1 MESTAIRDI
10 FIIFILILI
19 NGFFSLSEMSLVS
32 SQKARLLTK
41 ARKGKKSY
49 KRALSAKEQPGR
61 FLSTIQIGIT
71 LIGILAGAF
80 GGSTLTE
87 PLRQV
92 LIQIPLLVP
101 YAEGFAV
108 AVVVIG
114 ITYFSIV
121 LGELVPKQVALSK
134 PEAIASLVVP
144 ILDGIALIFKPLVSF
159 LSLSTSVLLKILH
172 IREAPIHTMTEE
184 ELQIALQEGQ
194 QSGIVMENER
204 SMVEGIFYLGD
215 RPVETFMTYRS
226 DVTWIDSNTSLI
238 DLKPLLLSPDSPKY
252 YPVCNETPDEV
263 VGIVSKEDLLAQ
275 ILLDS
280 KKPLKSI
287 MKKPIFVPET
297 MSALK
302 AFDVFKREQAEY
314 ILVMDEYG
322 GFSGTLSIQDL
333 LEEIVGELSRPDN
346 DTEDIILRDDGTYL
360 LGGAVNIDE
369 AAELLGFG
377 ALLKEHHEFHTL
389 AGFILEIAGEI
400 PRTGAT
406 YYWNGY
412 IFEVVDMD
420 GNRIDKVIVK
430 KPVKG
435 PEDLESLA

>member
-1 MESTAIRDI
+1 MESTALRDI
-10 FIIFILILI
+10 LIIFILIFI

-32 SQKARLLTK
+32 SQKARLLAK
-41 ARKGKKSY
+41 AKNGKKAY
-49 KRALSAKEQPGR
+49 KRALAAKEQPGR

-87 PLRQV
+87 PLRQILV
-92 LIQIPLLVP
+92 KIPFIGP
-101 YAEGFAV
+101 YAEGLAV
-108 AVVVIG
+108 AFVVIG
-114 ITYFSIV
+114 ITYFSII

-134 PEAIASLVVP
+134 PESIASLVVP
-144 ILDGIALIFKPLVSF
+144 ILDTIAIIFKPLVSF
-159 LSLSTSVLLKILH
+159 LSLSTSILLKILH
-172 IREAPIHTMTEE
+172 IREAPAHTMTEE

-226 DVTWIDSNTSLI
+226 EVEWLDSNKDLI
-238 DLKPLLLSPDSPKY
+238 DLKPRLLEPDSPKY
-252 YPVCNETPDEV
+252 YPICNETPDEV
-263 VGIVSKEDLLAQ
+263 IGIVSKEDLLAQ
-275 ILLDS
+275 ILQDS
-280 KKPLKSI
+280 KKSLKSI

-302 AFDVFKREQAEY
+302 AFDVFKREQVEY

-322 GFSGTLSIQDL
+322 GFSGTLSLQDL
-333 LEEIVGELSRPDN
+333 IEEIVGELSRPDD
-346 DTEDIILRDDGTYL
+346 DTEDIILREDGSYL

-377 ALLKEHHEFHTL
+377 HLIKEHHEFHTL

-406 YYWNGY
+406 YPWNGY
-412 IFEVVDMD
+412 VFEVVDMD

-430 KPVKG
+430 KPAKIT
-435 PEDLESLA
+435 EESEPLA

>member
-1 MESTAIRDI
+1 MA
-10 FIIFILILI
+10 
-19 NGFFSLSEMSLVS
+19 LVS
-32 SQKARLLTK
+32 SQKARLLAK
-41 ARKGKKSY
+41 FKKGKKSY
-49 KRALSAKEQPGR
+49 KRALDAKEQPGR

-80 GGSTLTE
+80 GGSTLTR
-87 PLRQV
+87 PLQ
-92 LIQIPLLVP
+92 QIFVKVP
-101 YAEGFAV
+101 FLAFYAEGIAV

-134 PEAIASLVVP
+134 PEAIASVVVP
-144 ILDGIALIFKPLVSF
+144 ILDGIALIFKPLVGLLSF
-159 LSLSTSVLLKILH
+159 STSVLLKILH
-172 IREAPIHTMTEE
+172 IREAPSHTMTEE

-204 SMVEGIFYLGD
+204 TMVEGIFYLGD

-226 DVTWIDSNTSLI
+226 DVLWIDSNASLV
-238 DLKPLLLSPDSPKY
+238 DLKPLLINPDSPTY
-252 YPVCNETPDEV
+252 YPVCHETPDEV
-263 VGIVSKEDLLAQ
+263 VGIVSKEDLLTQ

-280 KKPLKSI
+280 KKPLKAI

-322 GFSGTLSIQDL
+322 GFSGTLSIQNL
-333 LEEIVGELSRPDN
+333 IEEIVGELSRPDN
-346 DTEDIILRDDGTYL
+346 DTEDIILREDGSYL

-369 AAELLGFG
+369 AAELLGFDT
-377 ALLKEHHEFHTL
+377 LLQEHHEFHTL

-400 PRTGAT
+400 PKTGAT
-406 YYWNGY
+406 YHWNGFV
-412 IFEVVDMD
+412 FEVVDMD

-430 KPVKG
+430 KPVNV
-435 PEDLESLA
+435 PSTSEPLA

>member
-1 MESTAIRDI
+1 MESTAFRDI
-10 FIIFILILI
+10 LIIFILIFI

-32 SQKARLLTK
+32 SQKARLLAK
-41 ARKGKKSY
+41 AKNGKKAY
-49 KRALSAKEQPGR
+49 KRALAAKEQPGR

-87 PLRQV
+87 PLRQILV
-92 LIQIPLLVP
+92 KIPFIGP
-101 YAEGFAV
+101 YAEGLAV
-108 AVVVIG
+108 ALVVIG
-114 ITYFSIV
+114 ITYFSII

-134 PEAIASLVVP
+134 PERIASLVVP
-144 ILDGIALIFKPLVSF
+144 ILDTIAIIFKPLVSF

-172 IREAPIHTMTEE
+172 IREAPVHTMTEE

-226 DVTWIDSNTSLI
+226 EVEWLDSNTDLL
-238 DLKPLLLSPDSPKY
+238 DLKPRLLDPDSPKY
-252 YPVCNETPDEV
+252 YPICHETPDEV
-263 VGIVSKEDLLAQ
+263 IGIVSKEDLLAQ
-275 ILLDS
+275 ILQDS

-302 AFDVFKREQAEY
+302 AFDVFKREQVEY

-322 GFSGTLSIQDL
+322 GFSGTLSLQDL
-333 LEEIVGELSRPDN
+333 IEEIVGELSRPDN
-346 DTEDIILRDDGTYL
+346 DAEDIILREDGSYL

-369 AAELLGFG
+369 AAELLGFEN
-377 ALLKEHHEFHTL
+377 LIKEHHEFHTL

-406 YYWNGY
+406 YPWNGY
-412 IFEVVDMD
+412 VFEVVDMD

-430 KPVKG
+430 KPAKITEVSE
-435 PEDLESLA
+435 PLT

>member
-1 MESTAIRDI
+1 MESTALRDI
-10 FIIFILILI
+10 LIIFILIFI

-32 SQKARLLTK
+32 SQKARLLAK
-41 ARKGKKSY
+41 AKNGKKAY
-49 KRALSAKEQPGR
+49 KRALAAKEQPGR

-87 PLRQV
+87 PLRQILV
-92 LIQIPLLVP
+92 KIPFIGP
-101 YAEGFAV
+101 YAEGLAV
-108 AVVVIG
+108 AFVVIG
-114 ITYFSIV
+114 ITYFSII

-134 PEAIASLVVP
+134 PESIASLVVP
-144 ILDGIALIFKPLVSF
+144 ILDTIAIIFKPLVSF
-159 LSLSTSVLLKILH
+159 LSLSTSILLKILH
-172 IREAPIHTMTEE
+172 IREAPAHTMTEE

-226 DVTWIDSNTSLI
+226 EVEWLDSNKDLI
-238 DLKPLLLSPDSPKY
+238 DLKPRLLEPDSPKY
-252 YPVCNETPDEV
+252 YPICNETLDEV
-263 VGIVSKEDLLAQ
+263 IGIVSKEDLLAQ
-275 ILLDS
+275 ILQDS
-280 KKPLKSI
+280 KKSLKSI

-302 AFDVFKREQAEY
+302 AFDVFKREQVEY

-322 GFSGTLSIQDL
+322 GFSGTLSLQDL
-333 LEEIVGELSRPDN
+333 IEEIVGELSRPDN
-346 DTEDIILRDDGTYL
+346 DTEDIILREDGSYL

-377 ALLKEHHEFHTL
+377 HLIKEHHEFHTL

-406 YYWNGY
+406 YPWNGY
-412 IFEVVDMD
+412 VFEVVDMD

-430 KPVKG
+430 KPVKIT
-435 PEDLESLA
+435 EESEPLA

>member
-1 MESTAIRDI
+1 MESTALRDI
-10 FIIFILILI
+10 LIIFILIFI

-32 SQKARLLTK
+32 SQKARLLAK
-41 ARKGKKSY
+41 AKNGKKAY
-49 KRALSAKEQPGR
+49 KRALAAKEQPGR

-87 PLRQV
+87 PLRQILV
-92 LIQIPLLVP
+92 KIPFIGP
-101 YAEGFAV
+101 YAEGLAV
-108 AVVVIG
+108 AFVVIG
-114 ITYFSIV
+114 ITYFSII

-134 PEAIASLVVP
+134 PESIASLVVP
-144 ILDGIALIFKPLVSF
+144 ILDTIAIIFKPLVSF
-159 LSLSTSVLLKILH
+159 LSLSTSILLKILH
-172 IREAPIHTMTEE
+172 IREAPAHTMTEE

-226 DVTWIDSNTSLI
+226 EVEWLDSNKDLI
-238 DLKPLLLSPDSPKY
+238 DLKPRLLEPDSPKY
-252 YPVCNETPDEV
+252 YPICNETPDEV
-263 VGIVSKEDLLAQ
+263 IGIVSKEDLLAQ
-275 ILLDS
+275 ILQDS
-280 KKPLKSI
+280 KKSLKSI

-302 AFDVFKREQAEY
+302 AFDVFKREQVEY

-322 GFSGTLSIQDL
+322 GFSGTLSLQDL
-333 LEEIVGELSRPDN
+333 IEEIVGELSRPDN
-346 DTEDIILRDDGTYL
+346 DTEDIILREDGSYL

-377 ALLKEHHEFHTL
+377 HLIKEHHEFHTL

-406 YYWNGY
+406 YPWNGY
-412 IFEVVDMD
+412 VFEVVDMD

-430 KPVKG
+430 KPAKIT
-435 PEDLESLA
+435 EESEPLA

>member
-1 MESTAIRDI
+1 MESTALRDI
-10 FIIFILILI
+10 LIIFILIFI

-32 SQKARLLTK
+32 SQKARLLAK
-41 ARKGKKSY
+41 AKNGKKAY
-49 KRALSAKEQPGR
+49 KRALAAKEQPGR

-87 PLRQV
+87 PLRQILV
-92 LIQIPLLVP
+92 KIPFIGP
-101 YAEGFAV
+101 YAEGLAV
-108 AVVVIG
+108 AFVVIG
-114 ITYFSIV
+114 ITYFSII

-134 PEAIASLVVP
+134 PESIASLVVP
-144 ILDGIALIFKPLVSF
+144 ILDTIAIIFKPLVSF
-159 LSLSTSVLLKILH
+159 LSLSTSILLKILH
-172 IREAPIHTMTEE
+172 IREAPAHTMTEE

-226 DVTWIDSNTSLI
+226 EVEWLDSNMDLI
-238 DLKPLLLSPDSPKY
+238 DLKPRLFDPDSPKY
-252 YPVCNETPDEV
+252 YPICNETPDEV
-263 VGIVSKEDLLAQ
+263 IGIVSKEDLLAQ
-275 ILLDS
+275 ILQDS
-280 KKPLKSI
+280 KKSLKSI

-302 AFDVFKREQAEY
+302 AFDVFKREQVEY

-322 GFSGTLSIQDL
+322 GFSGTLSLQDL
-333 LEEIVGELSRPDN
+333 IEEIVGELSRPDN
-346 DTEDIILRDDGTYL
+346 DTEDIILREDGSYL

-377 ALLKEHHEFHTL
+377 HLIKEHHEFHTL

-406 YYWNGY
+406 YPWNGY
-412 IFEVVDMD
+412 VFEVVDMD

-430 KPVKG
+430 KPVKIT
-435 PEDLESLA
+435 EESEPLA

>member
-1 MESTAIRDI
+1 MESTALRDI
-10 FIIFILILI
+10 LIIFILIFI

-32 SQKARLLTK
+32 SQKARLLAK
-41 ARKGKKSY
+41 AKNGKKAY
-49 KRALSAKEQPGR
+49 KRALAAKEQPGR

-87 PLRQV
+87 PLRQILV
-92 LIQIPLLVP
+92 KIPFIGP
-101 YAEGFAV
+101 YAEGLAV
-108 AVVVIG
+108 AFVVIG
-114 ITYFSIV
+114 ITYFSII

-134 PEAIASLVVP
+134 PESIASLVVP
-144 ILDGIALIFKPLVSF
+144 ILDTIAIIFKPLVSF
-159 LSLSTSVLLKILH
+159 LSLSTSILLKILH
-172 IREAPIHTMTEE
+172 IREAPAHTMTEE

-226 DVTWIDSNTSLI
+226 EVEWLDSNKDLI
-238 DLKPLLLSPDSPKY
+238 DLKPRLLEPDSPKY
-252 YPVCNETPDEV
+252 YPICNETPDEV
-263 VGIVSKEDLLAQ
+263 IGIVSKEDLLAQ
-275 ILLDS
+275 ILQDS
-280 KKPLKSI
+280 KKSLKSI

-302 AFDVFKREQAEY
+302 AFDVFKREQVEY

-322 GFSGTLSIQDL
+322 GFSGTLSLQDL
-333 LEEIVGELSRPDN
+333 IEEIVGELSRPDN
-346 DTEDIILRDDGTYL
+346 DTEDIILREDGSYL

-377 ALLKEHHEFHTL
+377 NLIKEHHEFHTL

-406 YYWNGY
+406 YPWNGY
-412 IFEVVDMD
+412 VFEVVDMD

-430 KPVKG
+430 KPAKIT
-435 PEDLESLA
+435 EESEPLA

>member
-1 MESTAIRDI
+1 MESTALRDI
-10 FIIFILILI
+10 LIIFILIFI

-32 SQKARLLTK
+32 SQKARLLAK
-41 ARKGKKSY
+41 AKNGKKAY
-49 KRALSAKEQPGR
+49 KRALAAKEQPGR

-87 PLRQV
+87 PLRQILV
-92 LIQIPLLVP
+92 KIPFIGP
-101 YAEGFAV
+101 YAEGLAV
-108 AVVVIG
+108 AFVVIG
-114 ITYFSIV
+114 ITYFSII

-134 PEAIASLVVP
+134 PESIASLVVP
-144 ILDGIALIFKPLVSF
+144 ILDTIAIIFKPLVSF
-159 LSLSTSVLLKILH
+159 LSLSTSILLKILH
-172 IREAPIHTMTEE
+172 IREAPAHTMTEE

-226 DVTWIDSNTSLI
+226 EVEWLDSNKDLI
-238 DLKPLLLSPDSPKY
+238 DLKPRLLEPDSPKY
-252 YPVCNETPDEV
+252 YPICNETPDEV
-263 VGIVSKEDLLAQ
+263 IGIVSKEDLLAQ
-275 ILLDS
+275 ILQDS
-280 KKPLKSI
+280 KKSLKSI

-302 AFDVFKREQAEY
+302 AFDVFKREQVEY

-322 GFSGTLSIQDL
+322 GFSGTLSLQDL
-333 LEEIVGELSRPDN
+333 IEEIVGELSRPDN
-346 DTEDIILRDDGTYL
+346 DTEDIILREDGSYL

-377 ALLKEHHEFHTL
+377 HLIKEHHEFHTL

-406 YYWNGY
+406 YPWNGY
-412 IFEVVDMD
+412 VFEVVDMD

-430 KPVKG
+430 KPVKIT
-435 PEDLESLA
+435 EESEPLA

>member
-1 MESTAIRDI
+1 MESTALRDI
-10 FIIFILILI
+10 LIIFILIFI

-32 SQKARLLTK
+32 SQKARLLAK
-41 ARKGKKSY
+41 AKNGKKSY
-49 KRALSAKEQPGR
+49 KRALAAKEQPGR

-87 PLRQV
+87 PLQ
-92 LIQIPLLVP
+92 QILVKIPFIGP
-101 YAEGFAV
+101 YAEGLAV
-108 AVVVIG
+108 ALVVIG
-114 ITYFSIV
+114 ITYFSII

-134 PEAIASLVVP
+134 PESIASLVVP
-144 ILDGIALIFKPLVSF
+144 ILDTIAFIFKPLVSF
-159 LSLSTSVLLKILH
+159 LSFSTSILLKILH
-172 IREAPIHTMTEE
+172 IREAPAHTMTEE

-226 DVTWIDSNTSLI
+226 EVEWLDSNMDLI
-238 DLKPLLLSPDSPKY
+238 DLKPRLFDPDSPKY
-252 YPVCNETPDEV
+252 YPICDETPDEV
-263 VGIVSKEDLLAQ
+263 IGIVSKEDLLAQ
-275 ILLDS
+275 ILQDS
-280 KKPLKSI
+280 KKSLKSI

-302 AFDVFKREQAEY
+302 AFDVFKREQVEY

-322 GFSGTLSIQDL
+322 GFSGTLSLQDL
-333 LEEIVGELSRPDN
+333 IEEIVGELSRPDN
-346 DTEDIILRDDGTYL
+346 DAEDIILREDGSYL

-377 ALLKEHHEFHTL
+377 NLIKEHHEFHTL

-406 YYWNGY
+406 YPWNGY
-412 IFEVVDMD
+412 VFEVVDMD

-430 KPVKG
+430 KPAKIT
-435 PEDLESLA
+435 EESEPLA

>member
-1 MESTAIRDI
+1 MESTALRDI
-10 FIIFILILI
+10 LIIFILIFI

-32 SQKARLLTK
+32 SQKARLLAK
-41 ARKGKKSY
+41 AKNGKKAY
-49 KRALSAKEQPGR
+49 KRALAAKEQPGR

-87 PLRQV
+87 PLRQILV
-92 LIQIPLLVP
+92 KIPFIGP
-101 YAEGFAV
+101 YAEGLAV
-108 AVVVIG
+108 AFVVIG
-114 ITYFSIV
+114 ITYFSII

-134 PEAIASLVVP
+134 PESIASLVVP
-144 ILDGIALIFKPLVSF
+144 ILDTIAIIFKPLVSF
-159 LSLSTSVLLKILH
+159 LSLSTSILLKILH
-172 IREAPIHTMTEE
+172 IREAPAHTMTEE

-226 DVTWIDSNTSLI
+226 EVEWLDSNKDLI
-238 DLKPLLLSPDSPKY
+238 DLKPRLLEPDSPKY
-252 YPVCNETPDEV
+252 YPICNETLDEV
-263 VGIVSKEDLLAQ
+263 IGIVSKEDLLAQ
-275 ILLDS
+275 ILQDS
-280 KKPLKSI
+280 KKSLKSI

-302 AFDVFKREQAEY
+302 AFDVFKREQVEY

-322 GFSGTLSIQDL
+322 GFSGTLSLQDL
-333 LEEIVGELSRPDN
+333 IEEIVGELSRPDN
-346 DTEDIILRDDGTYL
+346 DTEDIILREDGSYL

-377 ALLKEHHEFHTL
+377 HLIKEHHEFHTL

-406 YYWNGY
+406 YPWNGY
-412 IFEVVDMD
+412 VFEVVDMD

-430 KPVKG
+430 KPAKIT
-435 PEDLESLA
+435 EESEPLA